1 MTREL
6 RNLARAIM
14 LAFSLIALS
23 SAYWG
28 IFQQDDLRERT
39 DNLRKVY
46 FDQNFERGRILD
58 RKGVV
63 LATNSTISTTA
74 YDQRIYPYDNVAGAI
89 GYYSYQYGTEG
100 LEAAFSDILTGQF
113 GDQSFW
119 DQRWDDLLNRERVG
133 YDLRSTIDLTI
144 QQAVAKSF
152 GERNG
157 AAVVIHVPTGE
168 VLAMVSQPEL
178 DANVLDLNW
187 ATYNEEVSEETMVL
201 PESPLF
207 NRVRRGIYQPGSAIY
222 PVILMALLNSGD
234 TMSRIVSNGIDSVQL
249 PPPSVAD
256 DVNLET
262 VYCLTTP
269 PQTFELTLLD
279 AFAYGC
285 PQPFVTAFAETLV
298 PSAYQE
304 LLGTIGFLDPPPL
317 FRMDTDAGVPPLSL
331 DRRNDPDEQAI
342 LEAVGQGQL
351 TLTPLQVARFV
362 AAIANQGNAPPLHV
376 ANAYRLPETTEWIS
390 LEIPRRQPA
399 LLRTDIAEQL
409 QSALRYTAQRSP
421 LVQHAVVNSGATLY
435 GYVGTSQA
443 GTPVATYSWFLGFI
457 KFADGSSIVVVV
469 VVEDAQEIEEAAIIA
484 QTAFEVS
491 LNVFEPQPVN

>member
-39 DNLRKVY
+39 DNLRRVY
-46 FDQNFERGRILD
+46 FDQNFERGHILD
-58 RKGVV
+58 RNGLV
-63 LATNSTISTTA
+63 LATNSTISTTT
-74 YDQRIYPYDNVAGAI
+74 YDQRIYPYDNIAGAI
-89 GYYSYQYGTEG
+89 GYYSYQYGAEG

-113 GDQSFW
+113 GDQLFW
-119 DQRWDDLLNRERVG
+119 DQRWDDLLNREQVG

-144 QQAVAKSF
+144 QQAVATSF

-187 ATYNEEVSEETMVL
+187 TVYNKTSSDESAVS

-222 PVILMALLNSGD
+222 PIILTALLNSGD
-234 TMSRIVSNGIDSVQL
+234 TMGRIVTNGIDSVQL
-249 PPPSVAD
+249 PSLSVTD
-256 DVNLET
+256 DVDLEAIN
-262 VYCLTTP
+262 CLTTP
-269 PQTFELTLLD
+269 PQNVELTLLD
-279 AFAYGC
+279 VFAYGC
-285 PQPFVTAFAETLV
+285 PQPFVTAFSETLV

-317 FRMDTDAGVPPLSL
+317 FRMDTDAGIPPLPV
-331 DRRNDPDEQAI
+331 DRRNNPDEQAI

-421 LVQHAVVNSGATLY
+421 LVQHAVTNSGATLY

-443 GTPVATYSWFLGFI
+443 GTPVAMYSWFLGFI
-457 KFADGSSIVVVV
+457 KFEDGTSIAVVV
-469 VVEDAQEIEEAAIIA
+469 VVEDAAEVEEAAIIA
-484 QTAFEVS
+484 QTAFQTS
-491 LNVFEPQPVN
+491 LYVFDQQPIN